1 METFTFICFVLT
13 PNLCCTVLLMCCAVR
28 AAAEAGREEEVVV
41 AVGPSEERRPASDGA
56 LDARRALQRERP
68 HLEPRD
74 RRIDTLPLTPL
85 SSLLPHLLSFVW
97 CCFGFISL
105 SFMSSYTLSAE

>member
-74 RRIDTLPLTPL
+74 RRIDTLPLPHTPFLHTPL
-85 SSLLPHLLSFVW
+85 SSLLPLAVLWVLADSCLLF
-97 CCFGFISL
+97 FL
-105 SFMSSYTLSAE
+105 L